1 MEIITKDMKIKTL
14 QRRKMSNE
22 ELLEK
27 AKEAINELFGDMSV
41 SQSTTR
47 ENLKELIGD
56 IEVMLDG
63 LQGDEAG

>member
-1 MEIITKDMKIKTL
+1 
-14 QRRKMSNE
+14 MSNE

-27 AKEAINELFGDMSV
+27 AKEAINELLSDMSV